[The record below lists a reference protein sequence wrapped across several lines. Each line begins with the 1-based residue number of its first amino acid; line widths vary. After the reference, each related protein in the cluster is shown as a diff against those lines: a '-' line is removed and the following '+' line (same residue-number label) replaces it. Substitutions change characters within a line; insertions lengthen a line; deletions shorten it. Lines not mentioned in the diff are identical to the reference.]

1 MRNKTVD
8 MNNQRVKKMDFSRER
23 YARLADKYYNE
34 GKYLSALRFAYA
46 ELEMTGGDGEVYARL
61 ADIYENM
68 GLHGSAIN
76 WLYRYLDIAET
87 EELPDIYES
96 LAVNYL
102 SMGQEAQSAYYYNR
116 LIDVD
121 ETLPDETKMDIARAF
136 SHDKKSGFRFVYPPR
151 LADYSKEVD
160 AGSFALKNGDCKR
173 AISYLSQVEKGSKEY
188 ANAQEMQAV
197 AYLLQGEVPKAREIC
212 ENLLAD
218 NPDDMRAL
226 ATLAAV
232 ALEQGNADEGRA
244 IAEKL
249 CKMPQETTDD
259 LYKVAT
265 VCCENGLHKE
275 AYEKFCQLE
284 KKLTF
289 DGRMLYFKAVSA
301 FKSGLYR
308 EAEKAFDELCAVY
321 PDAEVAKYYLKE
333 LKEYNGALEEGAENP
348 QKPTEPNYFYH
359 LPQEEREE
367 RCKTLMRI
375 QACTRDEAQLFGLI
389 AWHDGYFNWCFDE
402 MDGGDHDLQY
412 LALMVAERVRADDF
426 IKEVLLDDEV
436 IDVLKVETLRILLE
450 RNENKCLGLV
460 LCHIYRRVRLLS
472 ISVGRKKRKSFIQ
485 AHAKVASK
493 FVVIND
499 EYAEKIKNA
508 TEKLYS
514 CLQRLEALDL
524 VKSTDDLAC
533 AILLLSG
540 IKEMRG
546 DAQTIAGAFDAD
558 LERVQMLLTS
568 VEYCEKL
575 NEEKTVVEDEKK

>member
-1 MRNKTVD
+1 MKNGKI
-8 MNNQRVKKMDFSRER
+8 KKIDFSRTR
-23 YARLADKYYNE
+23 LAMLADKFYNE
-34 GKYLSALRFAYA
+34 GNYLFALRFAYA
-46 ELEMTGGDGEVYARL
+46 ELEQYGGDCDTYARL

-76 WLYRYLDIAET
+76 WLYRYLDIAK
-87 EELPDIYES
+87 EEDLPDVYES

-102 SMGQEAQSAYYYNR
+102 NMGQEAQSAFYYNR

-121 ETLPDETKMDIARAF
+121 ATLPDETKMEIATAF

-173 AISYLSQVEKGSKEY
+173 AIAYLSQVEKGSKEY
-188 ANAQEMQAV
+188 ASAREMQAV
-197 AYLLQGEVPKAREIC
+197 AHLLEGDAQKAREIC
-212 ENLLAD
+212 ENLLEE

-232 ALEQGNADEGRA
+232 ALEQGNEEEARA

-275 AYEKFCQLE
+275 AYEKFCELE
-284 KKLTF
+284 KKLSF

-301 FKSGLYR
+301 FKSGLYQ
-308 EAEKAFDELCAVY
+308 ESEQAFNTLCCVY
-321 PDAEVAKYYLKE
+321 PDAEVAKYYLRF
-333 LKEYNGALEEGAENP
+333 LREYNQAIEDGQENP
-348 QKPTEPNYFYH
+348 VAPVEPNYFYH

-367 RCKTLMRI
+367 RCRTLI
-375 QACTRDEAQLFGLI
+375 QIKECPRDEAQLFGLI

-412 LALMVAERVRADDF
+412 LALTTAEHVRADDF
-426 IKEVLLDDEV
+426 IAEVLLDDEV
-436 IDVLKVETLRILLE
+436 LDVLKVETLRMLLE
-450 RNENKCLGLV
+450 RNEEKRIGLV
-460 LCHIYRRVRLLS
+460 LCHMYRRVSLLK
-472 ISVGRKKRKSFIQ
+472 ISLGRKRRKHFIE

-493 FVVIND
+493 FVVIN
-499 EYAEKIKNA
+499 EGYAEKIKYA
-508 TEKLYS
+508 TEKLYRS
-514 CLQRLEALDL
+514 LEKLGVLDT
-524 VKSTDDLAC
+524 VKNADDLAC
-533 AILLLSG
+533 AILMLSG

-546 DAQTIAGAFDAD
+546 DLQTLASAFDAD
-558 LERVQMLLTS
+558 IERVQMLLTA
-568 VEYCEKL
+568 VEYAEKI
-575 NEEKTVVEDEKK
+575 NDEKTAEDEKNEIDRL